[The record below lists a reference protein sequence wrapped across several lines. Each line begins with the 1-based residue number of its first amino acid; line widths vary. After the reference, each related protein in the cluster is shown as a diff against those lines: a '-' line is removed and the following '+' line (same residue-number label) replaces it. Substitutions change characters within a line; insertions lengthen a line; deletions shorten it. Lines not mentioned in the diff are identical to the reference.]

1 MTMRNNPV
9 RLLFIDTSSLF
20 KFYYPE
26 SGSDAVE
33 ARMAEAGRLSISELS
48 RVEFLSIVARKVR
61 MRDIDRKQY
70 TRLMSA
76 FDEDCLSRTYAMI
89 PVNGEVLDEAR
100 SLMERL
106 GLQSP
111 LRTLDS
117 LQLACAMRSGAED
130 FLCHDTRLAEM
141 AEQIGLHVV
150 NS

>member
-1 MTMRNNPV
+1 MTTRNNPV
-9 RLLFIDTSSLF
+9 KLLFIDTSSLF

-33 ARMAEAGRLSISELS
+33 ARLAEAERLSISELS
-48 RVEFLSIVARKVR
+48 RVEFSSIVARKVR
-61 MRDIDRKQY
+61 MKEIGRKQY

-76 FDEDCLSRTYAMI
+76 FDEDCLSRIYVMI

-106 GLQSP
+106 GLQHP

-117 LQLACAMRSGAED
+117 LQLACAMRSGAGD

>member
-1 MTMRNNPV
+1 MK
-9 RLLFIDTSSLF
+9 LLFIDTSSLF

-33 ARMAEAGRLSISELS
+33 ARLADAERLSISELS
-48 RVEFLSIVARKVR
+48 RVEFSSIVARKVR
-61 MRDIDRKQY
+61 MQEIDREQY

-76 FDEDCLSRTYAMI
+76 FDEDCLSRAYTMI
-89 PVNGEVLDEAR
+89 PVNSEVLDEAR

-106 GLQSP
+106 GLQNP

-130 FLCHDTRLAEM
+130 FLCHDALLAEV
-141 AEQIGLHVV
+141 AGQIGLHVV